1 MSSKPAHFVFVH
13 GGGHGAWC
21 WYKTV
26 DLLRRAGHKAT
37 AVDLISCGRDYT
49 DPNHVESFLD
59 YNEPLMELLS
69 NLPDNDKVDSLSLS
83 THLLL
88 LSSSPPSPP
97 HSLLTVLSSF
107 QGEWVNPISDSD
119 CVMMICTPIAPDFF
133 VQELCSQEICD
144 DNVDQNHKKSKF
156 MSADCS

>member
-1 MSSKPAHFVFVH
+1 VSSKPAHFVFVH

-37 AVDLISCGRDYT
+37 AVDLISCGRDCT

-69 NLPDNDKVDSLSLS
+69 NLPDNDKIILVGHDLGGLSVTYAMEHFHDKISAAIFLAAMMLPS
-83 THLLL
+83 GYPLTFDVRFLPPTSPPPSL
-88 LSSSPPSPP
+88 LSSEAAVSVRFHMVVHTIGSY
-97 HSLLTVLSSF
+97 
-107 QGEWVNPISDSD
+107 I
-119 CVMMICTPIAPDFF
+119 
-133 VQELCSQEICD
+133 
-144 DNVDQNHKKSKF
+144 
-156 MSADCS
+156 

>member
-69 NLPDNDKVDSLSLS
+69 NLPDNDKVDCLSLNPS
-83 THLLL
+83 SSFFLLHHHHLLPF
-88 LSSSPPSPP
+88 PPYRPFLFS
-97 HSLLTVLSSF
+97 
-107 QGEWVNPISDSD
+107 GR
-119 CVMMICTPIAPDFF
+119 MG
-133 VQELCSQEICD
+133 
-144 DNVDQNHKKSKF
+144 KSHF
-156 MSADCS
+156 

>member
-69 NLPDNDKVDSLSLS
+69 NLPDNDKVDSLSISLNPS
-83 THLLL
+83 SSSFFLLHHHHLL
-88 LSSSPPSPP
+88 PFPTYRP
-97 HSLLTVLSSF
+97 SSF
-107 QGEWVNPISDSD
+107 QEEWVKPISDSD
-119 CVMMICTPIAPDFF
+119 CGMMIFLHTHCSRFF
-133 VQELCSQEICD
+133 CSGIVLSR
-144 DNVDQNHKKSKF
+144 NL
-156 MSADCS
+156 